1 MAKRT
6 YYGSIQAGED
16 KDFGFN
22 WAAELTAS
30 GSDTISSS
38 TWVVSP
44 ASAGLTLDQKTN
56 STTATACYV
65 TESGATVGAV
75 FELENTI
82 TTAAGRVMI
91 ADWRLTVVD

>member
-1 MAKRT
+1 MSKRT
-6 YYGSIQAGED
+6 YYGYIKAGED
-16 KDFGFN
+16 KDYGFD

-30 GSDTISSS
+30 SSDTISSS

-44 ASAGLTLDQKTN
+44 ASAGLTLDSKTN

-65 TESGATVGAV
+65 TESGAVVGEV

-82 TTAAGRVMI
+82 TPAAGRVMI
-91 ADWRLTVVD
+91 ADWMIKVIP